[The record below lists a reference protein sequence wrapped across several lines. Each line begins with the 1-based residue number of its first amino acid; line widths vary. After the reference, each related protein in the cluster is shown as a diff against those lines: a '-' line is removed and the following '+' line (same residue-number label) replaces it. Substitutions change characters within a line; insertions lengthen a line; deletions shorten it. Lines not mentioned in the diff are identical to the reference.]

1 MIVKA
6 IISFL
11 TGSWSC
17 ALRLVK
23 TLEEELN
30 LEDEPMEGSGDWDKS
45 QTPFEPLPQDTLLLD
60 WPVAPDGF
68 LPNSVLRNWNLKQE
82 PPKAVFPKE
91 AKALCRPLSQSEDE
105 PEHSSVVTVILAKAK
120 EARLNKPIPM
130 PKLFDTPTE
139 YQSPPEDDGNELL
152 KHISESIWLVSRPDV
167 DLVEVMKSLML
178 TMEGMD
184 SDVYENCTE
193 ALLSM
198 FQTYDIPPE
207 IINNLTFCLLKHIQ
221 KGNPHWKR
229 LEAMKNLDQ
238 LDHFQDKHL
247 YLLAEILLDPAMDL
261 REMAK
266 YILNRVYGID
276 NKTSLLNRMQAKED
290 VPKM

>member
-1 MIVKA
+1 M
-6 IISFL
+6 
-11 TGSWSC
+11 
-17 ALRLVK
+17 
-23 TLEEELN
+23 
-30 LEDEPMEGSGDWDKS
+30 
-45 QTPFEPLPQDTLLLD
+45 
-60 WPVAPDGF
+60 
-68 LPNSVLRNWNLKQE
+68 
-82 PPKAVFPKE
+82 PKE
-91 AKALCRPLSQSEDE
+91 AKALRITFLQSEEE
-105 PEHSSVVTVILAKAK
+105 PEHSPVVTVILAKAK

-247 YLLAEILLDPAMDL
+247 YLLVKVLLDPAVDL